1 MRMRYG
7 FTTGS
12 CAAAASKAAAY
23 MLLTG
28 KKKETISIVTP
39 KGIVF
44 EAKLLEITRKEKSV
58 SCAVEK
64 DGGDDPDITT
74 GALVYA
80 EVSYTERSKTSQTET
95 SLQEEKQTETKA
107 LHATIEI
114 DGGIGVGRV
123 TRPGMD
129 QPVGN
134 AAINHVPRQMIEA
147 EVLEVCRMADY
158 KGALKVIISIPKGVE
173 LAEKTFNPR
182 LGIVGGISVLGTS
195 GVVEPMSSQALLD
208 TIRLELNMRHA
219 QNSQIAAVS
228 PGNYGLD
235 FMKETYGYDLDAS
248 VKCSNFIG
256 ETIDMAV
263 ECGFEKMLLTG
274 HIGKLVK
281 VSGGI
286 MNTHSREADCRVEL
300 LVAAGLRAGV
310 SRDNLMKILYSA
322 TTTEAI
328 AYLEEEKKTKPVMD
342 YLMERIIYYTNKRA
356 GGKMKIECIL
366 YDNQYGELAKSE
378 GAEEFL
384 HELQHE
390 NVTANGTTI

>member
-1 MRMRYG
+1 M
-7 FTTGS
+7 
-12 CAAAASKAAAY
+12 
-23 MLLTG
+23 
-28 KKKETISIVTP
+28 
-39 KGIVF
+39 
-44 EAKLLEITRKEKSV
+44 
-58 SCAVEK
+58 
-64 DGGDDPDITT
+64 
-74 GALVYA
+74 
-80 EVSYTERSKTSQTET
+80 
-95 SLQEEKQTETKA
+95 
-107 LHATIEI
+107 
-114 DGGIGVGRV
+114 
-123 TRPGMD
+123 
-129 QPVGN
+129 
-134 AAINHVPRQMIEA
+134 
-147 EVLEVCRMADY
+147 
-158 KGALKVIISIPKGVE
+158 
-173 LAEKTFNPR
+173 
-182 LGIVGGISVLGTS
+182 LGTS

-310 SRDNLMKILYSA
+310 SRDNLMKILDSA

-356 GGKMKIECIL
+356 GGKMKI
-366 YDNQYGELAKSE
+366 
-378 GAEEFL
+378 
-384 HELQHE
+384 
-390 NVTANGTTI
+390 